1 VFIKQINPISC
12 KTYLIANGST
22 KELAFVDPVLS
33 GLEEYLKIVEE
44 LRAEDDGWKL
54 TAVVDTH
61 THADH
66 ISGAAALKD
75 YTDCNY
81 VMHENSR
88 QQCVDVHVS
97 DGQEIELAGIRAK
110 ILHSPGH
117 TKDSISLIIEDGGQ
131 TAVFT
136 GDALFLDDG
145 GAGRDD
151 LPGGDPGEH
160 YDTLQRLK
168 ALNEDLIVLP
178 GHDYRERI
186 PSNLRHQKKTNPWLK
201 DQSKNDYVEFIDDLK
216 LGRADWMVDVLA
228 ANYKCSRDPN
238 AAFVP
243 AESPACEVQGTIGQ
257 NVDAIEVEP
266 ITVQEVKGLLSQ
278 GESPLLLD
286 VRDASELQGDLGH
299 LDGVKNISIV
309 ALQRDLDALSDWK
322 NKPIITICRSGHR
335 AATASKILKNAGFND
350 VKTMIG
356 GMLAWHQCA
365 AA

>member
-1 VFIKQINPISC
+1 MFIKQINPISC
-12 KTYLIANGST
+12 KTYLIANEAV
-22 KELAFVDPVLS
+22 KELVFIDPILD
-33 GLEEYLKIVEE
+33 GLKDYLKIIEE
-44 LRAEDDGWKL
+44 LRAEDKDWKL
-54 TAVVDTH
+54 TAVIDTH

-75 YTDCNY
+75 YTDCKY

-88 QQCVDVHVS
+88 QKCVDLHVS
-97 DGQEIELAGIRAK
+97 DGQEIVLAGIPAK

-117 TKDSISLIIEDGGQ
+117 TTDSISVVIEDSGQ

-151 LPGGDPGEH
+151 LPGGNPNEH
-160 YDTLQRLK
+160 YDTLQKLK
-168 ALNEDLIVLP
+168 SLNEDLIVLP

-186 PSNLRHQKKTNPWLK
+186 PTSLRHQKKTNPWLK
-201 DQSKNDYVEFIDDLK
+201 DQSKQEFVEFIEDLK

-243 AESPACEVQGTIGQ
+243 AESPACEVQGTIGK

-266 ITVQEVKGLLSQ
+266 ITVQEVKNLLAE
-278 GESPLLLD
+278 GEKPLLLD
-286 VRDASELQGDLGH
+286 VREPMELQGDLGH
-299 LDGVKNISIV
+299 LEGVKNISIV
-309 ALQRDLDALSDWK
+309 ALQRNLDQLTDWK
-322 NKPIITICRSGHR
+322 SKPIIAICRSGHR
-335 AATASKILKNAGFND
+335 ASTAEKILKSAGFTE
-350 VKTMIG
+350 VRTMLG
-356 GMLAWHQCA
+356 GMLAWHQSQA
-365 AA
+365 A